1 MNPDVPTRVHLAL
14 TRATGRTASAFA
26 VVPWWGQALLI
37 WLVSRLWAAIIFVVV
52 DRQSPD
58 GPWGPTPLGYFNVLS
73 IWDGQWYERV
83 HDGGYP
89 SELPRDATGSVQP
102 NAWAF
107 YPVFPLVVRAITAVT
122 GLPWAVAASTV
133 ALLAGFAAAVLI
145 LRLFRQFLAPGPALW
160 ALAVVAFGPV
170 SPVFQA
176 AYAESLHLAL
186 LAAALLLAV
195 RGRVLWSVGLILV
208 MCLTRPAGVPFA
220 AALGLTWLIHAVGSL
235 RSHHANGTLD
245 AGAVL
250 GVFNKWFWLA
260 VWACACALIWPAFA
274 WAVTGEATAY
284 TETETAWRGSS
295 LVVFEP
301 WFALGE
307 RFLGPYLGWLGV
319 VVLVVGFALLITTRT
334 VRTTLPLIV
343 WMWVA
348 CYAVYL
354 LAFLH
359 PQSSTFRMLAPLFVL
374 VAPLVAASPARSYRI
389 TLIVVGAL
397 FQIVWVGYLWQWSPL
412 PGGGDWPP

>member
-1 MNPDVPTRVHLAL
+1 MNAVAPTRVHLAL
-14 TRATGRTASAFA
+14 AQTWGRTGSAFIRL
-26 VVPWWGQALLI
+26 PWWGQALLI
-37 WLVSRLWAAIIFVVV
+37 WLVSRMWAALLFVVV

-58 GPWGPTPLGYFNVLS
+58 GPWGPTPLGYFNVLT

-89 SELPRDATGSVQP
+89 AELPRDANATVQP
-102 NAWAF
+102 NEWAF

-122 GLPWAVAASTV
+122 GLPWALAASTV
-133 ALLAGFAAAVLI
+133 ALLAGFAAAVVI
-145 LRLFRQFLAPGPALW
+145 LKLFREFLAPASALW

-170 SPVFQA
+170 SPIFQT
-176 AYAESLHLAL
+176 AYAESLHVAL
-186 LAAALLLAV
+186 LAGALLLAV
-195 RGRVLWSVGLILV
+195 RGRALWSVGLILV

-220 AALGLTWLIHAVGSL
+220 AALGLTWFTHSVATL
-235 RSHHANGTLD
+235 RTHGANGTL
-245 AGAVL
+245 GVPQVL
-250 GVFNKWFWLA
+250 GVFNRWFWLA
-260 VWACACALIWPAFA
+260 VWASACALIWPALA
-274 WAVTGEATAY
+274 WVVTGEVGAY
-284 TETETAWRGSS
+284 TQTETAWRGTS

-301 WFALGE
+301 WFALGA
-307 RFLGPYLGWLGV
+307 RFLGPYLGWLV
-319 VVLVVGFALLITTRT
+319 VVAVVAGFALLITTRT
-334 VRTTLPLIV
+334 VRATLPLIV

-348 CYAVYL
+348 CYALYL

-374 VAPLVAASPARSYRI
+374 AAPLVAASPARSYRI
-389 TLIVVGAL
+389 TLVVVGAL